1 MVGRATIVL
10 DVGKTLSK
18 LTLWEPDGRLLER
31 RTRLNPRID
40 SEPYAT
46 LDAVGIEHWIEET
59 LREFAQLADVGSI
72 IPVGHGAAAAVVR
85 NGALVLPPLDY
96 ESPLPDEVRHE
107 YDALRDPFAL
117 TGSPALPVGLNLGAQ
132 LFYLESLHPCL
143 FTQEAVLLP
152 WPQYWSWLLSGVA
165 ASEVT
170 SLGCHTD
177 LWKPMEGT
185 HSALSV
191 ARGWARHMAPLQPAG
206 AILGPLLPHWAK
218 RTGLPADTQ
227 IHCGIHDSNAAL
239 HAARGFPQIAGH
251 DATILSTGTWF
262 VAMRILNGNTVP
274 DMQSLREARDCLVNV
289 DALGNPVPSARFMG
303 GREIELLAG
312 SDTQRLDL
320 RADQHALLAAVSGVL
335 ASGARVLPTF
345 APGSGPY
352 PHGRG
357 RWSSMPGNSFQQR
370 AAVALYA
377 ALVADVSL
385 DLIGATG
392 TLLIEGRFAQSQVF
406 VRALAAL
413 RPADAV
419 YVGHAETDVA
429 FGALRLV
436 HRSLPAPAPLTRIE
450 PLKEDLHTYRL
461 RWRREAEA

>member
-1 MVGRATIVL
+1 MVC
-10 DVGKTLSK
+10 D
-18 LTLWEPDGRLLER
+18 
-31 RTRLNPRID
+31 
-40 SEPYAT
+40 
-46 LDAVGIEHWIEET
+46 
-59 LREFAQLADVGSI
+59 
-72 IPVGHGAAAAVVR
+72 
-85 NGALVLPPLDY
+85 GALVVPPLDY
-96 ESPLPDEVRHE
+96 ESPLPDEIRRE
-107 YDALRDPFAL
+107 YDALRDPFEL
-117 TGSPALPVGLNLGAQ
+117 TGSPALPAGLNLGAQ

-143 FTQEAVLLP
+143 FTQRAILIP

-177 LWKPMEGT
+177 LWKPMAGT

-191 ARGWARHMAPLQPAG
+191 TRGWARHLAPLQPAG
-206 AILGPLLPHWAK
+206 AILGPLLPQWAK

-227 IHCGIHDSNAAL
+227 IHCGLHDSNAAL
-239 HAARGFPQIAGH
+239 HAARGFAEIAGH

-262 VAMRILNGNTVP
+262 VAMRILNGNAVP
-274 DMQSLREARDCLVNV
+274 NMQSLREARDCLVNV

-312 SDTQRLDL
+312 SDAQRLDL
-320 RADQHALLAAVSGVL
+320 RADQHALLAGVSAVL

-345 APGSGPY
+345 TPGSGPY

-357 RWSSMPGNSFQQR
+357 RWSSMPEDPFQQR

-406 VRALAAL
+406 VSALAAL

-419 YVGHAETDVA
+419 FVGHAHTDVA

-436 HRSLPAPAPLTRIE
+436 HHSLPAPAPPTRIQ
-450 PLKEDLHTYRL
+450 PLKEDLHAYRL